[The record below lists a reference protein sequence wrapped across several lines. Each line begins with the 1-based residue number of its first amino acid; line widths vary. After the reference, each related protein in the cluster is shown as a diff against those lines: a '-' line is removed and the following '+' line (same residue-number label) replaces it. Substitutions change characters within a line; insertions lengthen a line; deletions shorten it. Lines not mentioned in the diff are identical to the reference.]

1 MALGA
6 MISGGV
12 GLYNMWKGNKAA
24 GNVVANQPTEGELRG
39 SFSGTQGLIDRMT
52 NFNQYAAPAMD
63 LAAMEGN
70 KGVQDAMMMG
80 MGGSQANA
88 IRNRLKKSG
97 INQAYQNFTAGLGDA
112 AQMQAGLDQ
121 NIFNQMNVQRQNK
134 FNLGMNRA
142 NTQMGI
148 GAGLLPEGGIG
159 GLLNMGMAQMG
170 INK

>member
-70 KGVQDAMMMG
+70 GW
-80 MGGSQANA
+80 
-88 IRNRLKKSG
+88 
-97 INQAYQNFTAGLGDA
+97 
-112 AQMQAGLDQ
+112 
-121 NIFNQMNVQRQNK
+121 
-134 FNLGMNRA
+134 
-142 NTQMGI
+142 
-148 GAGLLPEGGIG
+148 
-159 GLLNMGMAQMG
+159 
-170 INK
+170 